1 MVDIAL
7 LIFQALWLIWPAYC
21 ANAFPVVMKGKKPLD
36 FNKRLGKERLL
47 GKSKTI
53 EGTVG
58 GIAIGILIGLLQIQI
73 HPFFP
78 EELGLMQF
86 TLSLI
91 IALSVGAL
99 FGDIIGSFIKR
110 RLGIQPGKKT
120 VPLDQLDFLVFA
132 LIFAGFFVI
141 IDMKIIITLVVLT
154 PPIHLITNFIG
165 HSAKLKK
172 RPW

>member
-1 MVDIAL
+1 MVDIII

-21 ANAFPVVMKGKKPLD
+21 ANAFPVVMKGKTSLD
-36 FNKRLGKERLL
+36 FNKNLGKERLL

-53 EGTVG
+53 EGTIG
-58 GIAIGILIGLLQIQI
+58 GIVIGILIGLLQTQI

-78 EELGLMQF
+78 ERLGLMQF
-86 TLSLI
+86 TLPLI

-110 RLGIQPGKKT
+110 RLSIQPGKKT

-132 LIFAGFFVI
+132 LIFAGIFASIDILIIVI
-141 IDMKIIITLVVLT
+141 LILLT
-154 PPIHLITNFIG
+154 PPIHLITNIIG
-165 HSAKLKK
+165 HSAKLKR

>member
-1 MVDIAL
+1 MVDIII
-7 LIFQALWLIWPAYC
+7 LIFQALWFVWPAYC
-21 ANAFPVVMKGKKPLD
+21 ANAFPVVMKGKKSLD
-36 FNKRLGKERLL
+36 FNKKFGKERLL

-58 GIAIGILIGLLQIQI
+58 GIAIGILIGLIQMYF
-73 HPFFP
+73 HSRFP
-78 EELGLMQF
+78 RELGLVQF
-86 TLSLI
+86 TIPLI
-91 IALSVGAL
+91 IALSFGAL
-99 FGDIIGSFIKR
+99 FGDIVGSFIKR

-132 LIFAGFFVI
+132 LIFAGFFAI
-141 IDMKIIITLVVLT
+141 IDIGIIIILVVLT
-154 PPIHLITNFIG
+154 PPIHLFTNFIG